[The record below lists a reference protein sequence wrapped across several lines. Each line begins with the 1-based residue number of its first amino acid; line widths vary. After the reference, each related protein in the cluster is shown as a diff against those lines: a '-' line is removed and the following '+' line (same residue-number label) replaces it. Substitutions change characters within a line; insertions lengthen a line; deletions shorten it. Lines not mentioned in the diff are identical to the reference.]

1 MHRTRVD
8 QNGRVLIP
16 APVRRALGLRNGS
29 ELLVTLE
36 QDSRVV
42 LVSPATAWARVQ
54 ELGTAAKPRGSVV
67 GELLLERRAEARRE
81 DTGDAVDDLFG
92 G

>member
-1 MHRTRVD
+1 M
-8 QNGRVLIP
+8 
-16 APVRRALGLRNGS
+16 
-29 ELLVTLE
+29 TLE